1 MPFLQESGRWLWT
14 SGCLSSPL
22 TSRGRRPCAPA
33 DVRGAVVHGSIPPFL
48 GRPSTTSSSTL
59 VIFYMHVWKTLL
71 SQTAL
76 LANEVPKVSSSLPG
90 SRLRSVVVDS
100 DMLNMFSSG
109 PRTETVVCHCLEY
122 YCQWQPHRYERE
134 KSSPYLCSY
143 SPAKPTMAPSISPSL
158 SFLLPPSIRHAKP
171 INIALKG
178 ISGYHSADVWPKI
191 SWTSSG
197 PTSFVPKE
205 SVCQTQYHL

>member
-1 MPFLQESGRWLWT
+1 M
-14 SGCLSSPL
+14 
-22 TSRGRRPCAPA
+22 
-33 DVRGAVVHGSIPPFL
+33 HGSIPPFL

-90 SRLRSVVVDS
+90 SRPGSVVVDS

-122 YCQWQPHRYERE
+122 YCQWQPHRYKRE
-134 KSSPYLCSY
+134 KSSPRLFSS
-143 SPAKPTMAPSISPSL
+143 SPAKPMMAPSISLSL

-178 ISGYHSADVWPKI
+178 ISDYHSADVWPKI

-197 PTSFVPKE
+197 LTSFVPKE